1 MVPLQPWLS
10 WGRVPCSSWVGRV
23 SRPSQ
28 HPELAPYSSAEPNW
42 AHDLHEASKASLG
55 AARRAGT
62 LARHGGHS
70 ASPASLLSARQGR
83 GQGVLGCH
91 SR

>member
-1 MVPLQPWLS
+1 MVPFLPWLS
-10 WGRVPCSSWVGRV
+10 WGQVPCSFWVGRV
-23 SRPSQ
+23 NRPTQ
-28 HPELAPYSSAEPNW
+28 HPELAPYSSAEPSW
-42 AHDLHEASKASLG
+42 AYDLHEASKASLG
-55 AARRAGT
+55 AAWRAGT

-70 ASPASLLSARQGR
+70 ASPASLLSALQGR

>member
-1 MVPLQPWLS
+1 MVPFLPWLS
-10 WGRVPCSSWVGRV
+10 WGQVLCSSWVGRV

-28 HPELAPYSSAEPNW
+28 HPELAPYSPAEPSW
-42 AHDLHEASKASLG
+42 AHDLHEASKVSMG

-62 LARHGGHS
+62 LARHGDHS
-70 ASPASLLSARQGR
+70 ASPAPLLSARWGR